1 MHNIITHNIIDIAVL
16 ILIPSPMKYHVKMLI
31 IIIPDANESIRPG
44 HKSPLKCSTAYLVDS
59 KNMYD
64 TTPPAVIDIKTAFFL
79 AHSLKNCELSC
90 NHTNAWPTI
99 SKAILINNFI

>member
-31 IIIPDANESIRPG
+31 IIIPDANESILPG
-44 HKSPLKCSTAYLVDS
+44 HKSPPKCSTAYLVDN
-59 KNMYD
+59 KNIYP
-64 TTPPAVIDIKTAFFL
+64 TTEPPATDSNTGCFL

-90 NHTNAWPTI
+90 SHTNTWPNT